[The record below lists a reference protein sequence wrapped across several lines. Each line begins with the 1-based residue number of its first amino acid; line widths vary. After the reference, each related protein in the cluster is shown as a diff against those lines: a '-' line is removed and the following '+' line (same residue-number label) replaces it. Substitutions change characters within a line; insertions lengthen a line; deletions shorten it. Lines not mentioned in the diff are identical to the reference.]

1 MSAAASTTEIYNPH
15 AKRNEWIY
23 LIGKM
28 LETIGMGLCS
38 QGYVQSYLMGNGMSS
53 GDLGI
58 YGSFSQIF
66 SIGAYLLFTFHK
78 PTKGYLRGYLTG
90 RIIYSIYPLILLAA
104 GIFAGNIPMMLG
116 AVCISAGISGYTNA
130 SAFACQ
136 NCMIPMLF
144 SRKAFGILQGRSGLI
159 GGILT
164 TIISMLAGIVLSDSD
179 ASAGYIA
186 FFAGGAFIFLL
197 SALSATFYKMAPAPV
212 EVEEKAHAKFSAKAI
227 FNKHF
232 MYLMAPHFLRGV
244 GAGGFYYYIYVSLQN
259 ITLSSF
265 ENSMLVTV
273 SVAGSFI
280 SCIIFT
286 KAIKMGVKTGVL
298 VQYSQYICIATL
310 LLTTYNK
317 NNIVFFVLYFIE
329 QIAFNIVGYLVPVGV
344 MRSTKTEDLP
354 LVTPIRM
361 IMVNGGNSLFTFLW
375 GQMFAFF
382 PAILMMGI
390 SCIAY
395 AGSAWLFRKQ
405 LTDWAG

>member
-1 MSAAASTTEIYNPH
+1 MSSAAPTEIYNPH
-15 AKRNEWIY
+15 EKRNQNIY

-38 QGYVQSYLMGNGMSS
+38 QGYVQAYLMGNGMSS
-53 GDLGI
+53 GDLGV
-58 YGSFSQIF
+58 YGAFSQVF

-90 RIIYSIYPLILLAA
+90 RILYSLYPLILLAA

-116 AVCISAGISGYTNA
+116 AVCISAGISGYMNA

-144 SRKAFGILQGRSGLI
+144 SRKDFGILQGRSGLI

-164 TIISMLAGIVLSDSD
+164 TIISMLASFILSKSD
-179 ASAGYIA
+179 ETIGYIA
-186 FFAGGAFIFLL
+186 FFAGGAFVFLI
-197 SALSATFYKMAPAPV
+197 SALSAVLYKMAPVPM
-212 EVEEKAHAKFSAKAI
+212 EVEEKTNAKFSAKAI

-232 MYLMAPHFLRGV
+232 MYLMAPHFLRGI
-244 GAGGFYYYIYVSLQN
+244 GGGGFYYFIYVALQN
-259 ITLSSF
+259 ITLTPM
-265 ENSMLVTV
+265 ENSLLVTV

-361 IMVNGGNSLFTFLW
+361 IMVNGGNSLSTFLW

-382 PAILMMGI
+382 PAIFMMGI
-390 SCIAY
+390 SCIAF
-395 AGSAWLFRKQ
+395 AGSAQLFRKQ